1 MDLDELRRIAARKE
15 LSLNFVAKDEMI
27 SKLLVQLQGIDD
39 IILKGGTAIN
49 RVYLKKKRFSED
61 IDFDLL
67 FKSTAKEALAR
78 TNEIVR
84 NITGFTIAKPRIMNH
99 TIRYDL
105 QYTNPLQHKDLV
117 RLEFRVTPST
127 LRYSQKVVNPG
138 FVPADAALLN
148 VYDLNQL
155 ILQKIECVLS
165 RMEGKDL
172 FDLYFLLEISS
183 PLLSPTVKERI
194 IRRLNLS
201 TAEIRSIAN
210 SLNHYV
216 PKMLRPEWET
226 FIEELKEKIRK
237 A

>member
-1 MDLDELRRIAARKE
+1 MELDELRRIAAQEE
-15 LSLNFVAKDEMI
+15 LSLNFVAKDEMV
-27 SKLLVQLQGIDD
+27 SKVLAQLQGIDD

-67 FKSTAKEALAR
+67 FKGSVKEALAR
-78 TNEIVR
+78 TDKIIAKIE
-84 NITGFTIAKPRIMNH
+84 GFEIAKPRIMNL

-105 QYTNPLQHKDLV
+105 QYLNPLQHKDLV
-117 RLEFRVTPST
+117 RIEFRVTSSA
-127 LRYSQKVVNPG
+127 SQHSKKIVNPG

-148 VYDLNQL
+148 VYDINQL
-155 ILQKIECVLS
+155 MLHKIECILS
-165 RMEGKDL
+165 RREGKDF

-183 PLLSPTVKERI
+183 LPISPAQKEKLI
-194 IRRLNLS
+194 QRLNLS
-201 TAEIRSIAN
+201 AVEIKSIAN

-216 PKMLRPEWET
+216 PKMLRPDWET
-226 FIEELKEKIRK
+226 FIEELKEKMRK

>member
-1 MDLDELRRIAARKE
+1 MELDELRRIAAREE

-67 FKSTAKEALAR
+67 FKGTAKEALVR

-127 LRYSQKVVNPG
+127 LRYSKKVVNPG

-172 FDLYFLLEISS
+172 FDLHFLLEISS
-183 PLLSPTVKERI
+183 PPLSPTIKERI

-201 TAEIRSIAN
+201 TAELKSIAN

-216 PKMLRPEWET
+216 PKMLRPEWEV
-226 FIEELKEKIRK
+226 FVEELKEKIRK